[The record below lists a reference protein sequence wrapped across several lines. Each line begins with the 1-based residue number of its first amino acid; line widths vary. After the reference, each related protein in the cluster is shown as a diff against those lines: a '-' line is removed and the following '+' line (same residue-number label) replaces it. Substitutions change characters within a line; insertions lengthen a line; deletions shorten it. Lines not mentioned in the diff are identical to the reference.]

1 MKILGLCFF
10 FSFFAGLSCT
20 KPTPDH
26 AFFFFGKAIAVVLFV
41 GRKVGLA
48 RIDSGQSTE
57 HEGLGD

>member
-1 MKILGLCFF
+1 MHKTDTRPCI
-10 FSFFAGLSCT
+10 
-20 KPTPDH
+20 
-26 AFFFFGKAIAVVLFV
+26 FFFGKAIAVVLFV